1 MAIVSGTITRIEL
14 FSNVLSTRDLTKN
27 ISVATAI
34 SAIMIEA
41 VMLFNII
48 IVIDFVS
55 SSIRRFFN
63 IVISHT
69 KFTHPETA
77 VASAMPASFR
87 GVQKTRVIFSR
98 KFSPTIYILILTGVL
113 VSFWA
118 QN

>member
-34 SAIMIEA
+34 SAIMMEA

-55 SSIRRFFN
+55 S
-63 IVISHT
+63 
-69 KFTHPETA
+69 P
-77 VASAMPASFR
+77 MPASFR
-87 GVQKTRVIFSR
+87 GVQTKVIFSR

-118 QN
+118 KNARVRT